1 MSVPVNKRAVSKL
14 EFMEQYY
21 KIYDCVMYF
30 IMKDFG
36 IKRVVR
42 DNVVFSD
49 GAKMLPGDKKEFDRI
64 CGTYNINYES
74 NYPLW
79 VLEEYRKELFS
90 ALHSLLQNITTA
102 NSIYPNSEYE
112 YNLRRQYMS
121 LSISN
126 CEYLLQCFQR
136 VISILPVNQEKYVSV
151 VEMIMREIDL
161 LRAWKKSSNK
171 FKKNIIM
178 QEELNR
184 QKIIES
190 MNNKNNVIDINNKA
204 TIPITFNK
212 SLIKVI

>member
-1 MSVPVNKRAVSKL
+1 MLYLP
-14 EFMEQYY
+14 MELKCFQ
-21 KIYDCVMYF
+21 KI
-30 IMKDFG
+30 
-36 IKRVVR
+36 
-42 DNVVFSD
+42 
-49 GAKMLPGDKKEFDRI
+49 KKEFDKI
-64 CGTYNINYES
+64 CEIYNIKYES

-90 ALHSLLQNITTA
+90 VLHALLQNITTA

-136 VISILPVNQEKYVSV
+136 IISILPVNQEKYVSV

-171 FKKNIIM
+171 LKKNIII

-184 QKIIES
+184 QKVIES
-190 MNNKNNVIDINNKA
+190 AYKNNI
-204 TIPITFNK
+204 IPINQKAEIPIIFNK

>member
-1 MSVPVNKRAVSKL
+1 
-14 EFMEQYY
+14 
-21 KIYDCVMYF
+21 
-30 IMKDFG
+30 
-36 IKRVVR
+36 
-42 DNVVFSD
+42 
-49 GAKMLPGDKKEFDRI
+49 
-64 CGTYNINYES
+64 
-74 NYPLW
+74 
-79 VLEEYRKELFS
+79 
-90 ALHSLLQNITTA
+90 
-102 NSIYPNSEYE
+102 
-112 YNLRRQYMS
+112 MS

-136 VISILPVNQEKYVSV
+136 VINILPVNQEKYVSV